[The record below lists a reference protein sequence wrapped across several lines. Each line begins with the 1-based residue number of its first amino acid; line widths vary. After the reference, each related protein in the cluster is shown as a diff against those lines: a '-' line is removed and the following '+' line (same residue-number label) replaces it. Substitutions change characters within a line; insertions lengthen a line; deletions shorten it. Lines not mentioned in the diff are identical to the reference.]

1 MPKLLRNN
9 EVLNDNSWQDQSG
22 VTLPVDCDLDAL
34 DIDLKNT
41 PLICIEFS
49 LFTDGRGFS
58 LARSL
63 RERFDYTGELRAVG
77 NFIPDQLHYMRRCG
91 FSSFEFA
98 DEIEES
104 TIRECL
110 DAFSEHYQAAVDD
123 PQPLFRK
130 RA

>member
-9 EVLNDNSWQDQSG
+9 ELLTDNSWQEQSG
-22 VTLPVDCDLDAL
+22 VTLPGDSDPETLTVDF
-34 DIDLKNT
+34 KNT
-41 PLICIEFS
+41 ALIRIEFAV
-49 LFTDGRGFS
+49 FTDGRAFS

-77 NFIPDQLHYMRRCG
+77 NFIPDQLHYLCRCG
-91 FSSFEFA
+91 FNSFEFA
-98 DEIEES
+98 DDIEES